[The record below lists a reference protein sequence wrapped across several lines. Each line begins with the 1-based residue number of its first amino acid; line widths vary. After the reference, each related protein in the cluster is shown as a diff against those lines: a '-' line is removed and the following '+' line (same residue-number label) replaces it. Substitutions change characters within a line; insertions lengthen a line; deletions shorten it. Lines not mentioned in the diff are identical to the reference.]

1 MSAVSKARLERMR
14 KANDLMHKIAGKG
27 EIKPKEYRKL
37 QQLRT
42 TIEPAVVDPEVGPL
56 AVNYLATIDLLI
68 KGINLLAEGKT
79 AEAEAMGDEFAES
92 CVNLSDQIRKFE
104 GR

>member
-37 QQLRT
+37 RELRS

-56 AVNYLATIDLLI
+56 AVSYLATIDLLI